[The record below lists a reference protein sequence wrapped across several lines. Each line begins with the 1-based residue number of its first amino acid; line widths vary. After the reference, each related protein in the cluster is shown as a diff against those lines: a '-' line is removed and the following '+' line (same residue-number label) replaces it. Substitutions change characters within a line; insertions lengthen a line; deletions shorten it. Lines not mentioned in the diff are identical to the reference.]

1 MGLPSEMPKYENRL
15 VWYRVAAVSSNPVAS
30 AKKAFISSRVP
41 RPCSDQIRAR
51 SRSFLRRV
59 GHGEGDAGRGRGRV
73 VVGEER
79 RLSLVESGNRQRAL
93 AGVLDARLVSVGEAR
108 AVFGGCEVSK
118 TSREGGTRFKGAVR
132 NNALGA
138 SRAQFLLALEIVG
151 QHDLIRS
158 RCLGPSPACQLGHQG
173 VRRAARLVDALDGGR
188 RRLQRDERT
197 QTVGV
202 VGRECGRSEVAE
214 GGEGRSAGVAF
225 HERIDALSG
234 HVGGKHVP

>member
-1 MGLPSEMPKYENRL
+1 MVQSGGRIVQSGRVGEEGLHL
-15 VWYRVAAVSSNPVAS
+15 VEGSQTLR
-30 AKKAFISSRVP
+30 
-41 RPCSDQIRAR
+41 DQIRAR

-138 SRAQFLLALEIVG
+138 SRAQLLALEIVG
-151 QHDLIRS
+151 QHDLV

-214 GGEGRSAGVAF
+214 GGEVGHGVAF